1 MMNPR
6 QLLLLALG
14 AGIADALKDTSPFI
28 LLSTSDL
35 LSSSSNIAS
44 ATSLLSDVWS
54 SLKTCPS
61 DYYIIAT
68 QPGVHAADYSN
79 SKGTPRLREKVLGND
94 KAIRSNIT
102 VTEVLGSLDPTSIRS
117 GLEEECGA
125 QVTRIDGGASGTS
138 LEFEGGPRVI
148 DISFPALSLHGS
160 RLQELSRNDALLA
173 DVLDHIP
180 SSKYTLIYV
189 TSPREYEDED
199 SGSITYSANDD
210 LQAQELL
217 HQDLKRDFAES
228 ARKDDTSDDRSL
240 FQKYQFLS
248 PGIFMGFVVAFVLV
262 TILYV
267 GISALLGLE
276 VPYAAFEKDTS
287 PNSQKKQQ

>member
-1 MMNPR
+1 MMIPR
-6 QLLLLALG
+6 KLLVLALG
-14 AGIADALKDTSPFI
+14 AGVVDALRDTSPFI

-35 LSSSSNIAS
+35 LSSSSANVLP

-68 QPGVHAADYSN
+68 QPGVHATDYSTQ
-79 SKGTPRLREKVLGND
+79 KATPRLREKVLGND

-102 VTEVLGSLDPTSIRS
+102 VTEVVGIFDPTSIRN

-125 QVTRIDGGASGTS
+125 EVTKIDGGASGTS
-138 LEFEGGPRVI
+138 LEFEGGPRII
-148 DISFPALSLHGS
+148 DITFPALSLHES

-180 SSKYTLIYV
+180 SSKYTLIYA
-189 TSPREYEDED
+189 TTPREYEDED
-199 SGSITYSANDD
+199 LSSLTYGSEDD
-210 LQAQELL
+210 LQEPL

-228 ARKDDTSDDRSL
+228 RQDDISDNRSL

-248 PGIFMGFVVAFVLV
+248 PGIFMGFVVAFVLI

-267 GISALLGLE
+267 GISALVGLE